1 MTNSKHILITGS
13 NGQLGNECRVL
24 SLNYPQYTYTFVSR
38 DELPIDDFDAVK
50 KIFSCTQFD
59 YCINCAAYTAVD
71 QAEVEQSLAF
81 KMNAEAVENLA
92 GLCKQYSVQ
101 FIHISTDYVF
111 DGENALGYNE
121 LDATSPLN
129 VYGASKLAGEK
140 AALAIN
146 PSSIIIRTSW
156 VYSSFGKNFV
166 KTMMRLMREK
176 EQISVVADQIG
187 RPTYAADLADAIF
200 NIISKHN
207 QIIPGIYHFA
217 NEGIIS
223 WFEFAQ
229 EIKLIRANNCQIMPI
244 KSIEYPVPAKRPHYS
259 ILSTNKIEST
269 FGIHMSHWK
278 DSLRRCMQLIQ

>member
-13 NGQLGNECRVL
+13 NGQLGNECRIL
-24 SLNYPQYTYTFVSR
+24 SLNYSQYTYTFVSK

-50 KIFSCTQFD
+50 KAFTSTQFD

-71 QAEVEQSLAF
+71 QAEVNQSAAF
-81 KMNAEAVENLA
+81 SINASAVENLA
-92 GLCKQYSVQ
+92 DLCKQYSVQ
-101 FIHISTDYVF
+101 LIHISTDYVF
-111 DGENALGYNE
+111 DGENNIGYNE
-121 LDATSPLN
+121 MDTTNPLN

-176 EQISVVADQIG
+176 EEISVVADQIG
-187 RPTYAADLADAIF
+187 RPTYAADLAAAIF
-200 NIISKHN
+200 VIISKN
-207 QIIPGIYHFA
+207 REIIPGIYHYA

-229 EIKLIRANNCQIMPI
+229 EIKEIGSYPCRVNPI

-269 FGIHMSHWK
+269 FGIHMSYWK